1 MKTYIINLKDA
12 VLRREYMRKQLQL
25 LPPSLSVEFVE
36 AVDGRIMSSQE
47 RENKYDTEKF
57 RLRYTKEVRPGEIGC
72 TLSHQMC
79 YEKLMHSEEKYALIL
94 EDDIVV
100 RPNVD
105 SVFPCI
111 EELIQTDKPLVILLS
126 GWYWFGETKKIDTH
140 YHVANVYDAFLTH
153 AYIINRAAAALLI
166 EPRPFITADDWFYIR
181 KKGVKICALLPHL
194 IDQDWSG
201 TNPTSINEVK
211 RVTCKGMW
219 KRKFQIRLHSLYLK
233 VLKLVNHFEK
243 A

>member
-1 MKTYIINLKDA
+1 M
-12 VLRREYMRKQLQL
+12 
-25 LPPSLSVEFVE
+25 
-36 AVDGRIMSSQE
+36 
-47 RENKYDTEKF
+47 
-57 RLRYTKEVRPGEIGC
+57 
-72 TLSHQMC
+72 
-79 YEKLMHSEEKYALIL
+79 
-94 EDDIVV
+94 
-100 RPNVD
+100 
-105 SVFPCI
+105 
-111 EELIQTDKPLVILLS
+111 LS

>member
-12 VLRREYMRKQLQL
+12 VSRREYMRKQLQL

-47 RENKYDTEKF
+47 RENKFDTEKF

-166 EPRPFITADDWFYIR
+166 EQRPFITADDWFYIR